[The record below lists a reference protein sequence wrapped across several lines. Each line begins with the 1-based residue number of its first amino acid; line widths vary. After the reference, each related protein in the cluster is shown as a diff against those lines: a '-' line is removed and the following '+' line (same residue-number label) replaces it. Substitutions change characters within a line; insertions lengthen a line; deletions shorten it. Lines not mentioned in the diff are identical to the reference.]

1 MQLKYP
7 WFLLGLLAVAV
18 PIIIHLLQLRRP
30 RRLLFTNTSFM
41 RETELVVARHRKIQ
55 RLLVLLARIL
65 TIGALVIVFSQP
77 FIPTMTNSKS
87 GGGSGLDVLID
98 NSYSMQRT
106 SIVKGSLFQEGL
118 TSAEKL
124 DLLNVKGSSIRL
136 INPKNSGDKK
146 EDYQTALANL
156 KLSVHNSFS
165 IVSHNR
171 VNNKENKN
179 ALYVLS
185 DFQKTALNEKFLEQ
199 FGAERQMVLVP
210 LVGPPVENVYV
221 DSVWLDDAFV
231 RLRTNVGLRVRVRN
245 GGNKV
250 VRDCPVKVFLGS
262 KQVSA
267 FRVTVAAGQANTS
280 VVQIQVADQDMA
292 LGRVVTE
299 DSPVTFDN
307 TYYFTLR
314 PAAAV
319 RVLEIGEEPLTQ
331 GLYRNEPL
339 FTYSFTTPRRLDYA
353 VLRRADLVLLREVGQ
368 VDAGLRA
375 GLQTVVQ
382 RGGSVTIVPSALALG
397 HESYRQLF
405 REMGL
410 GAVQWETNTGVPE
423 LREVAMPSAQEL
435 FFRNV
440 FGAQPRVV
448 TMPRVAPVLRWARTG
463 TDILRLR
470 DGESYL
476 ANFASGAGQVY
487 VFSAPFAK
495 EYSDFLAHALF
506 VPVMYRM
513 AMLSSHREQ
522 PLSYRLTQET
532 VGLEL
537 PDTTPGEAMS
547 GERGDEA
554 NLRLVRDSLTL
565 IPVQRVQGREV
576 RLDVPK
582 SLDVPGFYQVQR
594 RGKVLTTMAFNQ
606 NKQESELA
614 PYGADELRE
623 LIGPNRPNI
632 RVLESGVDGTGLVK
646 IQAEQTGQPLW
657 RYFLAVALAALL
669 AETLLVRFGSR
680 GVGVARGKA

>member
-30 RRLLFTNTSFM
+30 RRLLFTNTSFI

-87 GGGSGLDVLID
+87 GGGSGLDILID

-106 SIVKGSLFQEGL
+106 STVKGSLFEEGL

-124 DLLNVKGSSIRL
+124 EYISAKGSCTRL
-136 INPKNSGDKK
+136 INRKNSGDNK
-146 EDYQTALANL
+146 EDYQAALANL

-171 VNNKENKN
+171 INDTGNKN

-199 FGAERQMVLVP
+199 FGSERQMVLVP

-250 VRDCPVKVFLGS
+250 ASDCPVKVFLGS

-299 DSPVTFDN
+299 DSPVIFDN

-314 PAAAV
+314 PAAGV
-319 RVLEIGEEPLTQ
+319 RVLEIGEEPVTQ

-382 RGGSVTIVPSALALG
+382 RGGSVTIVPSALASG
-397 HESYRQLF
+397 HESYQQLF

-410 GAVQWETNTGVPE
+410 GAVQWETNAGVPE
-423 LREVAMPSAQEL
+423 LREVAMPSAQEP

-440 FGAQPRVV
+440 FGAQSRVV

-522 PLSYRLTQET
+522 PLSYQLTQET

-537 PDTTPGEAMS
+537 PDATPGEVMS

-554 NLRLVRDSLTL
+554 SLRLVKDSLTL

-594 RGKVLTTMAFNQ
+594 RGKVLTTLAFNQ
-606 NKQESELA
+606 DKWESELA

-632 RVLESGVDGTGLVK
+632 RVLESGADGTGLVK

-680 GVGVARGKA
+680 GVGVARGNA

>member
-30 RRLLFTNTSFM
+30 RRLLFTNIFFIE
-41 RETELVVARHRKIQ
+41 ETALIIARHRKVQ
-55 RLLVLLARIL
+55 HLLVLLARIV
-65 TIGALVIVFSQP
+65 TIAALVIVFSQP
-77 FIPTMTNSKS
+77 FIPTTIDSKS
-87 GGGSGLDVLID
+87 GGGSGLDILLD

-106 SIVKGSLFQEGL
+106 GTVKSSLFQEEL
-118 TSAEKL
+118 ISAERLKYSSA
-124 DLLNVKGSSIRL
+124 KGSSTRL
-136 INPKNSGDKK
+136 INRKNIGGNK
-146 EDYQTALANL
+146 EDYQAALANL
-156 KLSVHNSFS
+156 KLSAHNPFS
-165 IVSHNR
+165 TISHSGIDDTG
-171 VNNKENKN
+171 KKN

-199 FGAERQMVLVP
+199 FGAERQVILVP
-210 LVGPPVENVYV
+210 LMGPPVKNIYV

-245 GGNKV
+245 GGNV
-250 VRDCPVKVFLGS
+250 AASDCPVKVFLGS

-267 FRVTVAAGQANTS
+267 FRVTVPVGQANTV
-280 VVQIQVADQDMA
+280 VVQIQVADQGIA
-292 LGRVVTE
+292 LGRVVIE

-314 PAAAV
+314 PTAAV
-319 RVLEIGEEPLTQ
+319 RVLEIGNEPVTQ

-353 VLRRADLVLLREVGQ
+353 VLHRADLVLLREIGQ

-375 GLQTVVQ
+375 GLQAVVQ

-397 HESYRQLF
+397 HESYQQLF

-410 GAVQWETNTGVPE
+410 GAVQWETNASVPE
-423 LREVAMPSAQEL
+423 LREVAMPSAQEP

-440 FGAQPRVV
+440 FGPQPRVV
-448 TMPRVAPVLRWARTG
+448 SMPRVAPVLRWARTG

-476 ANFASGAGQVY
+476 ANFTSAAGQVY

-495 EYSDFLAHALF
+495 EYSDFLANALL

-537 PDTTPGEAMS
+537 PDATPGEVMS
-547 GERGDEA
+547 SERRDEA
-554 NLRLVRDSLTL
+554 SLRLVKDSLTL

-582 SLDVPGFYQVQR
+582 SLDAPGFYRVQR
-594 RGKVLTTMAFNQ
+594 RGKVLTTLAFNQ
-606 NKQESELA
+606 DKRESELA
-614 PYGADELRE
+614 PYAADELRE

-632 RVLESGVDGTGLVK
+632 RVLENGADGTGLVN
-646 IQAEQTGQPLW
+646 IQAEQTEQPLW

-669 AETLLVRFGSR
+669 AETLLVRFGNR
-680 GVGVARGKA
+680 GVGVARGKV

>member
-1 MQLKYP
+1 
-7 WFLLGLLAVAV
+7 
-18 PIIIHLLQLRRP
+18 
-30 RRLLFTNTSFM
+30 
-41 RETELVVARHRKIQ
+41 
-55 RLLVLLARIL
+55 
-65 TIGALVIVFSQP
+65 
-77 FIPTMTNSKS
+77 
-87 GGGSGLDVLID
+87 
-98 NSYSMQRT
+98 MQRT
-106 SIVKGSLFQEGL
+106 STVKGSLFEEGL
-118 TSAEKL
+118 TNAEKL
-124 DLLNVKGSSIRL
+124 EYFSAKGSGIRL
-136 INPKNSGDKK
+136 INRKNSSDNK
-146 EDYQTALANL
+146 EDYQAALANL
-156 KLSVHNSFS
+156 KLSVHNPFS
-165 IVSHNR
+165 IISHNR
-171 VNNKENKN
+171 VNDTGNKN
-179 ALYVLS
+179 ALYLLS
-185 DFQKTALNEKFLEQ
+185 DFQRTALNQKFLEQ

-210 LVGPPVENVYV
+210 LVGPPVGNVYV

-231 RLRTNVGLRVRVRN
+231 RVRTNVGLRVRVRN
-245 GGNKV
+245 GGNTAAS
-250 VRDCPVKVFLGS
+250 DCPVKVFLGS

-280 VVQIQVADQDMA
+280 VVQIQVTDQDMA

-307 TYYFTLR
+307 TFYFTLR
-314 PAAAV
+314 PAAAI
-319 RVLEIGEEPLTQ
+319 RVLEIGEEPVTQ
-331 GLYRNEPL
+331 GLYHNEPL
-339 FTYSFTTPRRLDYA
+339 FTYSFTTPQRLDYA

-368 VDAGLRA
+368 VNAGLRA
-375 GLQTVVQ
+375 ALQAVVQ
-382 RGGSVTIVPSALALG
+382 RGGSVTIVPSVLISG
-397 HESYRQLF
+397 QESYQQLF

-410 GAVQWETNTGVPE
+410 GAVQWETNAGVPE
-423 LREVAMPSAQEL
+423 LREVAMPSTQEP

-440 FGAQPRVV
+440 FGGQPRVV
-448 TMPRVAPVLRWARTG
+448 TMPRVAPVLRWVRTG

-537 PDTTPGEAMS
+537 PDATPGEVMS
-547 GERGDEA
+547 GGRGDEA
-554 NLRLVRDSLTL
+554 SLRLVKDSLTL

-582 SLDVPGFYQVQR
+582 SLDAPGFYQVQKR
-594 RGKVLTTMAFNQ
+594 EKVLTTLAFNQ
-606 NKQESELA
+606 DKRESELA
-614 PYGADELRE
+614 PYAADELRE

-632 RVLESGVDGTGLVK
+632 RVVESGADGTGLVK